1 MAVKN
6 IFLKCPKSGG
16 AGAPPATMAPPPLE
30 RQAYNDL
37 AGKLRFRKAKLVF
50 QCHSSNFRSVLFL

>member
-16 AGAPPATMAPPPLE
+16 AGAPPATMAPPPLTGDSASRE
-30 RQAYNDL
+30 TDNRPLYRS
-37 AGKLRFRKAKLVF
+37 LRHILRNGNK
-50 QCHSSNFRSVLFL
+50 RGTGI

>member
-16 AGAPPATMAPPPLE
+16 AGAPPATMAPPPLILGTA
-30 RQAYNDL
+30 RI
-37 AGKLRFRKAKLVF
+37 LRK
-50 QCHSSNFRSVLFL
+50 VLEI